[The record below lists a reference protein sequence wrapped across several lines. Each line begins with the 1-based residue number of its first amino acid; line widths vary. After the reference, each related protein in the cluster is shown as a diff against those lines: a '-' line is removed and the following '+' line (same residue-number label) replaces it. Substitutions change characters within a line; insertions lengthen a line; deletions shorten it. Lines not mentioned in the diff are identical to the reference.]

1 MYYTLVIYDIP
12 DDNLRNKVSD
22 ACKRFGLEA
31 LQRSAYGGYISSG
44 IRKELISVLERLM
57 KRNEGNVK
65 IFVICK
71 YDVKRLI
78 DIGEPVFEKK
88 GKEFLV

>member
-44 IRKELISVLERLM
+44 IRKELISVFG
-57 KRNEGNVK
+57 KVNE
-65 IFVICK
+65 
-71 YDVKRLI
+71 
-78 DIGEPVFEKK
+78 
-88 GKEFLV
+88 KE

>member
-1 MYYTLVIYDIP
+1 
-12 DDNLRNKVSD
+12 
-22 ACKRFGLEA
+22 
-31 LQRSAYGGYISSG
+31 
-44 IRKELISVLERLM
+44 M

>member
-1 MYYTLVIYDIP
+1 MNYTLVIYDIP
-12 DDNLRNKVSD
+12 DDNLRSKISD
-22 ACKRFGLEA
+22 VCKRFGLEA
-31 LQRSAYGGYISSG
+31 LQRSAYGGFISSG

-57 KRNEGNVK
+57 KKNEGNIK

-71 YDVKRLI
+71 YDINLTI

-88 GKEFLV
+88 GEEFLV